1 MWPAFGAWELLPE
14 VHELQVLGTPG
25 QRNLRSPRSRRI
37 FGGPLFLKH
46 KQVRFKLLCKKCVVF
61 FPKGWE

>member
-37 FGGPLFLKH
+37 FGGPQFLNINKEDSNYYV
-46 KQVRFKLLCKKCVVF
+46 KNALSF
-61 FPKGWE
+61 FS

>member
-37 FGGPLFLKH
+37 VGGPQFLNINKEDSNYYV
-46 KQVRFKLLCKKCVVF
+46 KNALSF
-61 FPKGWE
+61 FLKGWE